1 MDMDLKQNFQRVWKR
16 YFKTAELPMVFYYA
30 DDDKHAETAKA
41 PKGHRCIIGD
51 LGRVRHGTSMKF
63 DAETIGCG
71 GGLRYLG
78 FAESIRPEFEYFLSY
93 GIPGKMEGERY
104 KKTPEIVL
112 NLMKNMPFIKA
123 PSRFIVF
130 KRWDKIQATDE
141 PVIAIFLASP
151 DTLSGLFTLANYD
164 REDLNGAISP
174 FGAGCSTIVHYPY
187 MERNAVKPRAVIGML
202 DVSARP
208 CVHANAVSFAVP
220 MARLEQMIA
229 NADESFLITSSWRK
243 VSRRIV

>member
-1 MDMDLKQNFQRVWKR
+1 MDMDLKENFQRVWKR

-93 GIPGKMEGERY
+93 GLPGKVEGERY

-141 PVIAIFLASP
+141 PVVAIFLASP

-229 NADESFLITSSWRK
+229 NAEESFLTTSSWRK

>member
-1 MDMDLKQNFQRVWKR
+1 MDMDLKENFQRVWKR

-93 GIPGKMEGERY
+93 GIPGKVEGERY

-229 NADESFLITSSWRK
+229 NAEESFLTTSSWRK